1 MLRKRLLRCNN
12 VALKLGELVTLR
24 MTLRIG
30 PRDMMLNVIKGLTY
44 PYWTPVDFQMRWLHL
59 DSRNYM
65 CTMLSLTFLVT
76 LCQCS
81 RLWLKW
87 LLGLKIENEY
97 FVVKIWGR
105 NERLPYGLVDQLSK
119 PKWEG
124 VGFRED
130 FHSGIDF

>member
-44 PYWTPVDFQMRWLHL
+44 PYWTLVDFQMRWLHL

-65 CTMLSLTFLVT
+65 CTMLSLIFLVT
-76 LCQCS
+76 FYQCL

-97 FVVKIWGR
+97 FVVKSWGR
-105 NERLPYGLVDQLSK
+105 NERLPYGLVDQLCK